1 MLTYDVVIM
10 PSGPVPTKD
19 GRGARSVRS
28 ERDARIWALSIE
40 GWSQAE
46 IGAEMGLTQAR
57 VSQIINAVALAI
69 KRPAAEAWLERENAR
84 LDNLEVSVRAVL
96 KAKHIMVRGD
106 GVVQRAVLD
115 PKTGLPMLHPD
126 TADPIMEDLFD
137 DEPVLKAVD
146 RLLKIYERRAKLNGL
161 DAPTKV
167 ETATYD
173 YSVNGVKPEWMS

>member
-1 MLTYDVVIM
+1 MA
-10 PSGPVPTKD
+10 GPNAAGE
-19 GRGARSVRS
+19 GRGAKASRQV
-28 ERDARIWALSIE
+28 RDARIWQLSIE

-84 LDNLEVSVRAVL
+84 LDGLELAVRGVL

-115 PKTGLPMLHPD
+115 PKTGLPLVHPD
-126 TADPIMEDLFD
+126 TGDLLMEDLLD
-137 DEPVLKAVD
+137 DEPILKAAD

-167 ETATYD
+167 EAATYD